1 MAKPKIEDV
10 TLSIT
15 PDELIGYFTK
25 ILEPI
30 EHAQQHGYQC
40 LFCKSTE
47 WFIQPFPEDPSRPMI
62 VSHPIPKSKNLAS
75 WYFPVA
81 CRKCGYA
88 MFFDAATVTHEIE
101 TQRGKEEK
109 ND

>member
-15 PDELIGYFTK
+15 PDELVGYFKK

-30 EHAQQHGYQC
+30 EAEQQHGYQC
-40 LFCKSTE
+40 MFCKCNE
-47 WFIQPFPEDPSRPMI
+47 WVIQPFPEDTSRPMI
-62 VSHPIPKSKNLAS
+62 VSQPIPKSKNLAS
-75 WYFPVA
+75 WYFPIG
-81 CRKCGYA
+81 CKKCGFT

-101 TQRGKEEK
+101 NQRKEEK
-109 ND
+109 HD